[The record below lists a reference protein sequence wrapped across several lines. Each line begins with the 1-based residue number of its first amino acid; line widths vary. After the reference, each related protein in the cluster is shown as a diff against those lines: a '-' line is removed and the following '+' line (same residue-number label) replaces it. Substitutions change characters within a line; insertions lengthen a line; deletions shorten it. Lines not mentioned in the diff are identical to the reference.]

1 MPPLFFFLFPNRF
14 LNVLDCPIA
23 ERKEEKKTVQTDCYS
38 NEERARSY
46 TSRTYKKK
54 KKKFFL
60 FVLCVTTLIYV
71 HRCKKAGHNVVQRR
85 ERERDKRRRGD
96 SYGGGY
102 GVNLALPMLI
112 RSSASHNAL
121 DSEKRTFLHPPIGQK
136 MKKVKIYILFF

>member
-1 MPPLFFFLFPNRF
+1 
-14 LNVLDCPIA
+14 
-23 ERKEEKKTVQTDCYS
+23 
-38 NEERARSY
+38 
-46 TSRTYKKK
+46 KKK
-54 KKKFFL
+54 KKNFFL

-136 MKKVKIYILFF
+136 MKKVKYIFCFFKSDALQLPAFFILSYVHRGEKCRQLTHYISLYKPKNTYT